1 MAGGIAEPGIVSGT
15 RWQARV
21 QRGSATAG
29 LRRMHATASS
39 GDEEAHDVVEA
50 EGGRVVASQDRDA
63 ATELGLRR
71 RADAGGLGRRN
82 HSRWH
87 GTQRPVRT
95 SHRRGHDRFG
105 CQTRRTFSNGLPLAS
120 SSTNLSR

>member
-21 QRGSATAG
+21 QRGSATAD

-39 GDEEAHDVVEA
+39 GDEQAHDVVEA

-63 ATELGLRR
+63 ATELGLAEFVYEFVNLCPGSRIDVEQHLGHLLGVYASCTELRR
-71 RADAGGLGRRN
+71 
-82 HSRWH
+82 
-87 GTQRPVRT
+87 
-95 SHRRGHDRFG
+95 
-105 CQTRRTFSNGLPLAS
+105 
-120 SSTNLSR
+120 